1 MKRLFAAALISL
13 VATIA
18 AFADGLS
25 ATATAT
31 ATGQIITPLSITK
44 TADLRFGIII
54 SGPSG
59 NIYIT
64 PYGDQFRNNVEVLPG
79 NVSAAQFV
87 VAGEPNRSCSLML
100 PTTGSV
106 SNGTATMS
114 LYTFVSTL
122 GDSNTGTLSSSGT
135 QTVGVGGNLGIAPNQ
150 APGVYTGTSLYRR
163 ATVVPPERATW
174 AALMK
179 AAADSDVLH
188 IAGHTER

>member
-1 MKRLFAAALISL
+1 MKRVFAAAFISL
-13 VATIA
+13 VATTA

-64 PYGDQFRNNVEVLPG
+64 PTGEQYRNNVEVLPG
-79 NVSAAQFV
+79 NVSAAEFV
-87 VAGEPNRSCSLML
+87 VAGEPDRSYSLML

-106 SNGTATMS
+106 SNGTATMP

-150 APGVYTGTSLYRR
+150 APGVYTGTFDV
-163 ATVVPPERATW
+163 TV
-174 AALMK
+174 MY
-179 AAADSDVLH
+179 
-188 IAGHTER
+188 